1 VIAYHLGPRT
11 QEAFDEFYL
20 KVPPEYAACR
30 SESDG
35 LQAYGKISPY
45 WHTKAKK
52 KNGRTSQVEA
62 FNTVLRQRNGRLVR
76 KTCAFSKSLEYH
88 EIAIR
93 LFIQEYNEKILSVGY

>member
-1 VIAYHLGPRT
+1 LGDRT
-11 QEAFDEFYL
+11 QEAFDKFYL

-30 SESDG
+30 SASDG
-35 LQAYGKISPY
+35 LQAYGKISKY
-45 WHTKAKK
+45 WHSKSKK

-62 FNTVLRQRNGRLVR
+62 FNTILRQRNARLVR

-93 LFIQEYNEKILSVGY
+93 LFIQEHNENRISVK